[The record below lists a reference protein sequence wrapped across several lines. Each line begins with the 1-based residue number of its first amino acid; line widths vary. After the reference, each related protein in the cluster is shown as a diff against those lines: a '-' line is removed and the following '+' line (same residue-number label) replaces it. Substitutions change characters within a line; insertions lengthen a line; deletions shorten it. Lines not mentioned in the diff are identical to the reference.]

1 MYYFVL
7 LASLVCFTSPGA
19 SLIVEHGLTSEP
31 ELNEDMK
38 EQKHAEKAIIDQYAT
53 ADLDASMESI
63 IDSKLS
69 EQADNSKT
77 EAGTFSL
84 ESFLNL
90 FRVGIDG
97 PPSLDGKDN
106 KTNISEKKN
115 EGYAVNVID
124 EVDMKMQKEHKSE
137 SQESKS
143 DDQQS
148 QELSSD
154 RLSVQYVGNVGNTST
169 FLHINNDTDEKLY
182 IEEPSPYDI
191 IDIKDLKTA
200 INIKE
205 EAGNADAETFRDD
218 KTIKKEKLIK
228 EENGGK
234 TQAFFSD
241 LVSKQKESDVGE
253 QQNQHLDNIV
263 NNNRI
268 KGDMP
273 HVDSIKMT
281 TNDKNDNDSTAFP
294 QYLENI
300 GKLQDVNVSIQEKE
314 GSLEK
319 YNVNLS
325 TDQCNNFQCKRGKIC
340 KTDGHGVPFCV
351 CEDPVSC
358 LPGNRNDFVCGTDNK
373 TYTSACHLFGTK
385 CLLEG
390 TKEGNRLHLDY
401 EGPCKYIPTCT
412 GYELTHFP
420 IRMRDWLKNVL
431 MQLYERDKENTGLL
445 SEKQKSKV
453 KKIYDNEKRLLESDH
468 NIELLVKDF
477 QKNYNMYVYPVH
489 WQFHQLDQHLVDRLL
504 THSEL
509 AALRD
514 SLTPIEHCVKA
525 FLQECNSNNDRHI
538 SLWEWCH
545 CFGIKEGDI
554 NEDLLF

>member
-19 SLIVEHGLTSEP
+19 SLIVEHGLTSESK
-31 ELNEDMK
+31 LNEDMK
-38 EQKHAEKAIIDQYAT
+38 EQKHKEKAIIDQYAIT
-53 ADLDASMESI
+53 DLDASMASI

-69 EQADNSKT
+69 EQANYPKT
-77 EAGTFSL
+77 KAGTFSL
-84 ESFLNL
+84 ESFLSL
-90 FRVGIDG
+90 FSVGIDR
-97 PPSLDGKDN
+97 PSYLDGKDT
-106 KTNISEKKN
+106 KTNTSESKN
-115 EGYAVNVID
+115 EGYVVNMID

-137 SQESKS
+137 SQESKR

-148 QELSSD
+148 QEISSD
-154 RLSVQYVGNVGNTST
+154 GLSEQYVGNVGNAST
-169 FLHINNDTDEKLY
+169 FLHINNDTNDKLY
-182 IEEPSPYDI
+182 IEEPSPDDMM
-191 IDIKDLKTA
+191 DIKDLENA
-200 INIKE
+200 INIKK
-205 EAGNADAETFRDD
+205 EAVNVDVETSRDD
-218 KTIKKEKLIK
+218 TTIKKEKLII

-234 TQAFFSD
+234 T
-241 LVSKQKESDVGE
+241 KETDIAM

-268 KGDMP
+268 KGYVTD
-273 HVDSIKMT
+273 VDSIKIT
-281 TNDKNDNDSTAFP
+281 TNDKNDESTDAFP
-294 QYLENI
+294 RYLENI
-300 GKLQDVNVSIQEKE
+300 GELQDVNVSIQKEE
-314 GSLEK
+314 GSLEIT
-319 YNVNLS
+319 NVNLS
-325 TDQCNNFQCKRGKIC
+325 TNQCNNFHCKRGKIC
-340 KTDGHGVPFCV
+340 KTDGHGDPFCV
-351 CEDPVSC
+351 CEDPVNC

-390 TKEGNRLHLDY
+390 TKEGNHLHLDY
-401 EGPCKYIPTCT
+401 QGPCKYIPTCT
-412 GYELTHFP
+412 EYELTHFP
-420 IRMRDWLKNVL
+420 FRMRDWLKNVL

-453 KKIYDNEKRLLESDH
+453 KKIYDNEKRLRESDP

-509 AALRD
+509 AALRA
-514 SLTPIEHCVKA
+514 SLIPIEHCVKA
-525 FLQECNSNNDRHI
+525 FLQECNANNDRHI